1 MLRVIKIL
9 GLDIKNT
16 LLKTA
21 ELNNNPL
28 RIIVILT
35 SNM

>member
-21 ELNNNPL
+21 ELNNNAL
-28 RIIVILT
+28 SIIVILT